1 MTLAELKSLLET
13 SHLPVAFDHFVA
25 EQTLPYLVYIVADN
39 NNFPADDKAFYTAP
53 QIQLELYTNLKN
65 ETTEG
70 TVETILNSVPFFY
83 TKAEGYLPDEQMYM
97 VTYQFTL

>member
-1 MTLAELKSLLET
+1 MTLEELKDILDT
-13 SHLPVAFDHFVA
+13 SELPVAFDHFVT
-25 EQTLPYLVYIVADN
+25 EQTLPYLVYIVTDNLNIPADN
-39 NNFPADDKAFYTAP
+39 KVWYTAP
-53 QIQLELYTNLKN
+53 QIQLELYTNLKD

-70 TVETILNSVPFFY
+70 TVEAILDAVPFFY

>member
-1 MTLAELKSLLET
+1 MTLEELKEILDT
-13 SHLPVAFDHFVA
+13 SELPVAFDHFVT

-39 NNFPADDKAFYTAP
+39 QNISADNKLWYTAP

-70 TVETILNSVPFFY
+70 TVEAILDSVPFFY
-83 TKAEGYLPDEQMYM
+83 TKAEGNLPDEQMYM

>member
-1 MTLAELKSLLET
+1 MTLEDLKDLLDT
-13 SHLPVAFDHFVA
+13 TDLPVAFDHFNT
-25 EQTLPYLVYIVADN
+25 EQALPYMAYIVTGNDSFAADGTVY
-39 NNFPADDKAFYTAP
+39 YTAP
-53 QIQLELYTNLKN
+53 NIQLELYTKFKD

-70 TVETILNSVPFFY
+70 TVEAVLNGVPFFY